1 MDLAC
6 FLMIPSASSIISR
19 FPLSPSP
26 SLPSSVAMLS
36 INVGVFG
43 LLSLWGVNLDP
54 ITMCTTLMS
63 IGFKSFFLSIF

>member
-1 MDLAC
+1 
-6 FLMIPSASSIISR
+6 
-19 FPLSPSP
+19 
-26 SLPSSVAMLS
+26 MLS

-63 IGFKSFFLSIF
+63 IGFSVDFTVSFFSQCPNVP